1 MFSERR
7 KKIVVIGG
15 GFGGLSI
22 VKSLRNTRV
31 DVTLIDKTN
40 HHLFQPLLYQ
50 VATAALS
57 PADIAQPLRAILSG
71 SKNITVVM
79 DEVIDVD
86 VNAHKVIGK
95 IDRYEYDYLVIA
107 TGTRHSYFGHDE
119 WETFAPGLKDLADAL
134 EIRRKLLETFEH
146 AAKAI
151 DKEHLRNLLTFVI
164 VGGGPTGVEL
174 AGAVSEI
181 ALRTML
187 PDFPQ
192 IRRSDVRI
200 ILIEG
205 QDRVLTTYHEELSR
219 RALRSLNTIGVD
231 VMLSTRVV
239 NVDSAGVQIQQRD
252 INSGELKNII
262 ISSGN
267 IIWAAG
273 NTVSPILSS
282 LQCSLD
288 KFGRPIVRSD
298 CSIENHP
305 EVFVIG
311 DAANFCYG
319 LMSPLPGVAQVAI
332 QMGRYVAENIL
343 RGAVEKPFEYK
354 DLGSMAT
361 IGRAKAVVELGRLR
375 ISGFI
380 AWICWAVL
388 HIIKLIS
395 FRNRLKVLVEWMW
408 YYVSFQPGARLLI
421 PKFERK
427 KSTLLGL
434 LLMMLVGVAAPCLT
448 SKSQT
453 FNYEVFDT
461 DMPPKQ
467 VFKERRERLLDSL
480 PENSIAI
487 VLSADVRN
495 RQNDVDY
502 EYRQNSNLLY
512 LTAYPHPNAVLLLS
526 ASGIVIN
533 GRKFHEIMFVE
544 ERVAEKEQW
553 TGTTAGPK
561 ETMQIY
567 GLDTA
572 LAVNKLTEILN
583 AVLKSDSTSSQGLPG
598 QAPVAHAEHEIDR
611 LFVAGWPTKSVP
623 MTLLGKN
630 MHIDK
635 EIRKGL
641 TSGFSR
647 LQIVPQIDALVA
659 MREVKDT
666 AELRLMRKAIDVTV
680 AGHRYA
686 MSHTKPGMKE
696 FEIEALIEFG
706 FKSGGAE
713 DVGYPSIVG
722 SGYNACILH
731 YITNRRSARSGDMI
745 LADCGAEYHGYT
757 ADVMRT
763 FPLSG
768 KFSEDQKTIYSI
780 VLEAQDSG
788 IAACRAGMQFRDP
801 HRAAMRVVARRLI
814 DIGIISDPVD
824 AQRYF
829 MHGTSHYLG
838 LDVHDV
844 GRGGPLQPNSVIT
857 VEPGIYIAAGSP
869 CDNRWWNIGI
879 RIEDDIL
886 ITNSDPIN
894 LSGALPRKAAEI
906 EALVG
911 SAIK

>member
-1 MFSERR
+1 MPSDQR
-7 KKIVVIGG
+7 KKIVVVGG
-15 GFGGLSI
+15 GFGGLS
-22 VKSLRNTRV
+22 VAKSLRNSHV

-79 DEVIDVD
+79 DEVVDVD
-86 VNAHKVIGK
+86 VDSRNVIGK
-95 IDRYEYDYLVIA
+95 LDRYEYDHLVIA

-119 WETFAPGLKDLADAL
+119 WEQFAPGLKDLTDAL
-134 EIRRKLLETFEH
+134 EIRRRLLQTFEQ
-146 AAKAI
+146 ATKAVGT
-151 DKEHLRNLLTFVI
+151 ENLRQLLTFVI

-192 IRRSDVRI
+192 ILRSDVRI

-205 QDRVLTTYHEELSR
+205 QDRVLTSYHKELSH
-219 RALRSLNTIGVD
+219 RALRSLTSIGVD
-231 VMLSTRVV
+231 VLLLTKVV
-239 NVDSAGVQIQQRD
+239 NINSTGVRVQQRD
-252 INSGELKNII
+252 AKTGELNNII
-262 ISSGN
+262 INSSN

-273 NTVSPILSS
+273 NAVSPILSS
-282 LQCSLD
+282 LHCSID
-288 KFGRPIVRSD
+288 SYGRPVVGSD
-298 CSIENHP
+298 CSIVDHP
-305 EVFVIG
+305 EICVIG
-311 DAANFCYG
+311 DAANFDYG

-332 QMGRYVAENIL
+332 QMGRYVAGNIL
-343 RGAVEKPFEYK
+343 RGTVEKPFAYK

-380 AWICWAVL
+380 AWIFWAVL

-421 PKFERK
+421 PNIERK
-427 KSTLLGL
+427 KSTVLGL
-434 LLMMLVGVAAPCLT
+434 LLMTLVGVAMPGN
-448 SKSQT
+448 SSMSQT
-453 FNYEVFDT
+453 FDYEVFDT
-461 DMPPKQ
+461 DMPSKR

-480 PENSIAI
+480 PGNSIAV
-487 VLSADVRN
+487 VLSADERN

-512 LTAYPHPNAVLLLS
+512 LTGYPHPNAVLLLS
-526 ASGIVIN
+526 SSGIVIN
-533 GRKFHEIMFVE
+533 GRKFHEVMFIE

-561 ETMQIY
+561 ETMQVY

-572 LAVNKLTEILN
+572 LASTKLTEFVN
-583 AVLKSDSTSSQGLPG
+583 AVLKNDSTSSQAQPG
-598 QAPVAHAEHEIDR
+598 QTLVARAEQGIDK
-611 LFVAGWPTKSVP
+611 LFVAGWPTKSVFMP
-623 MTLLGKN
+623 LLGKN
-630 MHIDK
+630 MYIDK
-635 EIRKGL
+635 ESRKGL
-641 TSGFSR
+641 TSSFPA
-647 LQIVPQIDALVA
+647 LQIVSQIDALVA

-686 MSHTKPGMKE
+686 MSRTKPGMKE

-706 FKSGGAE
+706 FKAGGAE

-731 YITNRRSARSGDMI
+731 YIANRRAAKSGDMI

-757 ADVMRT
+757 ADVTRT

-768 KFSEDQKTIYSI
+768 SFTEEQKTIYNI

-788 IAACRAGMQFRDP
+788 IAACRAGMQFKDP
-801 HRAAMRVVARRLI
+801 HRAAMRVVVRRLI
-814 DIGIISDPVD
+814 EIGIISDAAD

-844 GRGGPLQPNSVIT
+844 GRGGLLQPNSVIT
-857 VEPGIYIAAGSP
+857 VEPGIYIAAGSA
-869 CDNRWWNIGI
+869 CDKRWWNIGV

-886 ITNSDPIN
+886 ITDADPIN